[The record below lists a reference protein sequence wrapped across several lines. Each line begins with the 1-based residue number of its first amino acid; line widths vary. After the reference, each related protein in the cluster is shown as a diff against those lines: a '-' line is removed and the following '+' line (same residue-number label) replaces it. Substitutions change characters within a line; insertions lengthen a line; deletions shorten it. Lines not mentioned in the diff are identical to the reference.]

1 MKLLTAF
8 IVTMFSVCCLGAS
21 VVYDLTMTLHVPRV
35 YDNWQSTGYRRYQR
49 QKLVGTVVA
58 SEDGTTVTLEN
69 KTHKVSGVRVTY
81 ECSVNQ
87 SEFHLIGNN
96 RTGVFNRPAVT
107 LGIEALP
114 SYVPTY
120 KPTDDETLVIVLSGS
135 GTNKRIKGNVAG
147 TLGCGCAWYGHT
159 SPTRDMFTWAVVDK
173 AAVWGTFKLKRRSL

>member
-1 MKLLTAF
+1 MRLLTAF
-8 IVTMFSVCCLGAS
+8 LVTMFSVCSLCAS

-69 KTHKVSGVRVTY
+69 KTHKVGGKRVTY
-81 ECSVNQ
+81 TCTVGQ
-87 SEFHLIGNN
+87 SEWHLIGNN
-96 RTGVFNRPAVT
+96 ATGLFKKSSIT

-120 KPTDDETLVIVLSGS
+120 LPTDDETLVLTLSGS
-135 GTNKRIKGNVAG
+135 GTPKYIRGNIAG

-173 AAVWGTFKLKRRSL
+173 AAIYGTFKLKRR